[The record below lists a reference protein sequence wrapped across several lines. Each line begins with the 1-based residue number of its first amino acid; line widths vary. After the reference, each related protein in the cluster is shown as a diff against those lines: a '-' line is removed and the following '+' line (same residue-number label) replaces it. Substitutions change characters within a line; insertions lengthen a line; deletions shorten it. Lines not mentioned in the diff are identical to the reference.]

1 MSGRGSEQGTT
12 RMRRK
17 MEIEMQAGIFL
28 FIGLMAAMIT
38 ILMMGG
44 GQSLFAKT
52 YKIHLEVTDT
62 SGLGK
67 GAVVRSGGV
76 KIGVVDEID
85 FSESYENVRITLKID
100 DGARQRIKE
109 DSVVQLQ
116 TQGVLGDK
124 YIEIS
129 GGSPSAPALPEGGT
143 IGVSQGKDLS
153 AVFAEG
159 SDAMKLLK
167 ENLANLKVV
176 TGALA
181 KRQQMELILGNLNET
196 TANLAQITKKL
207 NSSNAMENLG
217 ATMKNL
223 QAVTD
228 KMKNGEGTIGA
239 LMSDASLYED
249 LKNLIGGANR
259 NNVLKFFVRQAV
271 KSSDDAAK
279 DTGTSKAPEP
289 AVRKAIERKK

>member
-1 MSGRGSEQGTT
+1 
-12 RMRRK
+12 
-17 MEIEMQAGIFL
+17 MQAGIFL

-52 YKIHLEVTDT
+52 YKIHLEVSDT
-62 SGLGK
+62 AGLGK

-76 KIGVVDEID
+76 KIGVVDNID

-100 DGARQRIKE
+100 DSARQRIKE
-109 DSVVQLQ
+109 DSIVQLQ

-129 GGSPSAPALPEGGT
+129 GGSPGAAALAEGGT

-181 KRQQMELILGNLNET
+181 RRQQMENILGNLNET

-271 KSSDDAAK
+271 KSSDEAAK
-279 DTGTSKAPEP
+279 DSGTSKAPE
-289 AVRKAIERKK
+289 AVPGAGAGAGKKGSGRK

>member
-1 MSGRGSEQGTT
+1 
-12 RMRRK
+12 MRRK

-28 FIGLMAAMIT
+28 FIGLLAAMVT

-44 GQSLFAKT
+44 GQSLFKKT
-52 YKIHLEVTDT
+52 YNVHLEVSDT
-62 SGLGK
+62 SGLAK

-76 KIGVVDEID
+76 KIGIVDNID
-85 FSESYENVRITLKID
+85 FSESYENVRITLRID
-100 DGARQRIKE
+100 DTARQRLKE
-109 DSVVQLQ
+109 DSVVHLQ

-129 GGSPSAPALPEGGT
+129 GGSPGAPALAESGT

-159 SDAMKLLK
+159 SDALQLLK
-167 ENLANLKVV
+167 ENLANLKVI

-181 KRQQMELILGNLNET
+181 KRQQMDTILTNLNET
-196 TANLAQITKKL
+196 TANMKEITKKL
-207 NSSNAMENLG
+207 NASNAMENLG

-279 DTGTSKAPEP
+279 GDGTSKAAPEVAP
-289 AVRKAIERKK
+289 GTKKVPERKK

>member
-1 MSGRGSEQGTT
+1 
-12 RMRRK
+12 MRRK

-28 FIGLMAAMIT
+28 FIGLMAAMVT

-52 YKIHLEVTDT
+52 YKIHLEVNDT
-62 SGLGK
+62 SGLAK

-76 KIGVVDEID
+76 KIGVVDNID
-85 FSESYENVRITLKID
+85 FSDSFEHIRITLRID
-100 DGARQRIKE
+100 DTARQRIKE
-109 DSVVQLQ
+109 DSMVQLQ

-129 GGSPSAPALPEGGT
+129 GGSPDSKALPDGGT

-159 SDAMKLLK
+159 SDALQLLK
-167 ENLANLKVV
+167 ENLANLKVL
-176 TGALA
+176 TNALA
-181 KRQQMELILGNLNET
+181 RKNQMEGIMANLNET
-196 TANLAQITKKL
+196 TSNLRDITKKL
-207 NSSNAMENLG
+207 NSSNAMESLG

-271 KSSDDAAK
+271 KSSDEAAK
-279 DTGTSKAPEP
+279 DSGTSKANEP
-289 AVRKAIERKK
+289 KKSLERKK

>member
-1 MSGRGSEQGTT
+1 
-12 RMRRK
+12 MRRK

-28 FIGLMAAMIT
+28 FVGLVAVMIT

-52 YKIHLEVTDT
+52 YQVYLEVNDT
-62 SGLGK
+62 SGLAK
-67 GAVVRSGGV
+67 GAAVRSGGV
-76 KIGVVDEID
+76 KVGLVEEID
-85 FSESYENVRITLKID
+85 FSQSFENVRITLKLD
-100 DGARQRIKE
+100 ESYRKRIKE
-109 DSVVQLQ
+109 DSMVTLQ

-124 YIEIS
+124 YIEITS
-129 GGSPSAPALPEGGT
+129 GSPGSAPLATGGT
-143 IGVSQGKDLS
+143 IGVAAGKDLS

-159 SDAMKLLK
+159 SDALQLLK
-167 ENLANLKVV
+167 ENLANLKVL
-176 TGALA
+176 TASLA
-181 KRQQMELILGNLNET
+181 RKNQMEAIMGNLSET
-196 TANLAQITKKL
+196 TNNLRDITKKL

-217 ATMKNL
+217 QTMKNL
-223 QAVTD
+223 QTVTD

-271 KSSDDAAK
+271 KSSDEAAK
-279 DTGTSKAPEP
+279 DGEKPTP
-289 AVRKAIERKK
+289 KK

>member
-1 MSGRGSEQGTT
+1 
-12 RMRRK
+12 MRRK

-52 YKIHLEVTDT
+52 YKIHLEVNDT
-62 SGLGK
+62 SGLAK

-76 KIGVVDEID
+76 KIGVVDNID

-109 DSVVQLQ
+109 DSMVQLQ

-289 AVRKAIERKK
+289 VPGAGAGKKAPGKK

>member
-1 MSGRGSEQGTT
+1 
-12 RMRRK
+12 

-28 FIGLMAAMIT
+28 FVGLMAAMIT

-52 YKIHLEVTDT
+52 YKIHLEVNDT
-62 SGLGK
+62 SGLAK
-67 GAVVRSGGV
+67 GASVRSGGV
-76 KIGVVDEID
+76 KVGIVDEID
-85 FSESYENVRITLKID
+85 FSESYEHIRITLKID
-100 DGARQRIKE
+100 ESARKRIKE
-109 DSVVQLQ
+109 DSMVQLQ

-129 GGSPSAPALPEGGT
+129 GGSPGAPSLPEGGT

-159 SDAMKLLK
+159 SDALQLLK
-167 ENLANLKVV
+167 ENLANLKVL

-181 KRQQMELILGNLNET
+181 KRNQMEGIMANLNET
-196 TANLAQITKKL
+196 TGNLKEITRKL

-279 DTGTSKAPEP
+279 DSGTSKASEPEP
-289 AVRKAIERKK
+289 APAKKVPERKK

>member
-1 MSGRGSEQGTT
+1 
-12 RMRRK
+12 MRRK

-28 FIGLMAAMIT
+28 FVGLMAAMIT

-52 YKIHLEVTDT
+52 YKIHLEVNDT
-62 SGLGK
+62 SGLAK
-67 GAVVRSGGV
+67 GASVRSGGV
-76 KIGVVDEID
+76 KVGIVDEID
-85 FSESYENVRITLKID
+85 FSDSYEHIRITLKID
-100 DGARQRIKE
+100 ESARKRIKE
-109 DSVVQLQ
+109 DSMVQLQ

-129 GGSPSAPALPEGGT
+129 GGSPGAPSLPEGGT

-159 SDAMKLLK
+159 SDALQLLK
-167 ENLANLKVV
+167 ENLANLKVL
-176 TGALA
+176 TASLA
-181 KRQQMELILGNLNET
+181 RRNQMESIMANLNET
-196 TANLAQITKKL
+196 TGNLKEITKKL

-279 DTGTSKAPEP
+279 DSGTSKAEP
-289 AVRKAIERKK
+289 APAKKVPERKK

>member
-1 MSGRGSEQGTT
+1 
-12 RMRRK
+12 MRRK

-28 FIGLMAAMIT
+28 FIGLMAAMVT

-52 YKIHLEVTDT
+52 YKIHLEVNDT
-62 SGLGK
+62 SGLAK

-76 KIGVVDEID
+76 KIGVVDNID
-85 FSESYENVRITLKID
+85 FSDSFEHIKITLRID
-100 DGARQRIKE
+100 DTARQRIKE
-109 DSVVQLQ
+109 DSMVQLQ

-129 GGSPSAPALPEGGT
+129 GGSPDSKTLPDGGT

-159 SDAMKLLK
+159 SDALQLLK
-167 ENLANLKVV
+167 ENLANLKVL
-176 TGALA
+176 TNALA
-181 KRQQMELILGNLNET
+181 RKNQMEGIMANLNET
-196 TANLAQITKKL
+196 TSNLRDITKKL
-207 NSSNAMENLG
+207 NSSNAMESLG

-271 KSSDDAAK
+271 KSSDEAAK
-279 DTGTSKAPEP
+279 DSGTSKANEP
-289 AVRKAIERKK
+289 KKSLERKK

>member
-1 MSGRGSEQGTT
+1 
-12 RMRRK
+12 MRRK

-52 YKIHLEVTDT
+52 YKIHLEVNDT
-62 SGLGK
+62 SGLAK

-76 KIGVVDEID
+76 KIGVVDNID

-109 DSVVQLQ
+109 DSMVQLQ

-129 GGSPSAPALPEGGT
+129 GGSPTAPALPEGGT

-289 AVRKAIERKK
+289 VPGAGKKAPGKK

>member
-1 MSGRGSEQGTT
+1 
-12 RMRRK
+12 MRRK
-17 MEIEMQAGIFL
+17 MDIEMQAGIFL
-28 FIGLMAAMIT
+28 FIGLVSAMIT

-52 YKIHLEVTDT
+52 YKIHLEVGDT
-62 SGLGK
+62 SGLSK

-76 KIGVVDEID
+76 KIGVVDNID
-85 FSESYENVRITLKID
+85 FSQSFEQIRITLRID
-100 DGARQRIKE
+100 DNARQRIKE
-109 DSVVQLQ
+109 DSLVQLQ

-124 YIEIS
+124 YVEIS
-129 GGSPSAPALPEGGT
+129 GGSPGAAALAEGGT
-143 IGVSQGKDLS
+143 IGVAHGKDLS
-153 AVFAEG
+153 AVFSEG
-159 SDAMKLLK
+159 SDALQLLK

-181 KRQQMELILGNLNET
+181 KRQQMDSILANLNET
-196 TANLAQITKKL
+196 STNLRDITRKL
-207 NSSNAMENLG
+207 NSSSAMENLG

-228 KMKNGEGTIGA
+228 RMKNGEGTIGA

-271 KSSDDAAK
+271 KSSDEAAK
-279 DTGTSKAPEP
+279 DGGTSQTPAPEAGKIVVP
-289 AVRKAIERKK
+289 GKKR